1 MKILLNIIQTNF
13 YHGETFDFLIW
24 CCYLVKLALEN
35 KLHNTVKFPTYYQR
49 VYQSIQ
55 GQLLCGS
62 YHCSLL
68 AGWTSYGFLTYVQLK
83 VFLLSKKSDVFAWLQ
98 KDRQTSIA
106 HKIHLIRPDPI
117 RWERG

>member
-49 VYQSIQ
+49 VYQSTQ
-55 GQLLCGS
+55 GQLLWTT
-62 YHCSLL
+62 LT

-83 VFLLSKKSDVFAWLQ
+83 VCLLSKKSDVFAWLQ